1 MESFDI
7 LDQELKKAYHKKAH
21 DLGISKSQFIRD
33 SIQMKLND
41 IEDSLS
47 ALDYMIKAE
56 KAINKFK
63 YTENDYCTKN
73 KELNYWLIPDNTK
86 DRKCTVI
93 TCQNEN
99 CLSYAV
105 MMNVLRKHLL
115 QDGKWKDKKTYDQF
129 SQKHY
134 DNMKLPGTIQ
144 DEEYIS
150 IIESWLLDLMFTS
163 RISRVT
169 DKALT

>member
-7 LDQELKKAYHKKAH
+7 GESLAQELKEKS
-21 DLGISKSQFIRD
+21 DELGISKSQFMRD
-33 SIQMKLND
+33 ALQMKLND

-63 YTENDYCTKN
+63 YTLNDYCTKN
-73 KELNYWLIPDNTK
+73 KELNYWLIPDDTK

-115 QDGKWKDKKTYDQF
+115 EDGKWKDKKTYDQF

-134 DNMKLPGTIQ
+134 DNMKLPGTLQ

-150 IIESWLLDLMFTS
+150 IIESWLLDLMG
-163 RISRVT
+163 RYNL
-169 DKALT
+169 K